1 MEEPHESTL
10 RSPSFHS
17 ANHRG
22 DTEHS
27 TSFRGSSRH
36 SINMEE
42 QEEGG
47 RALSD
52 LRRELTRLQER
63 EALLSHLLCLE
74 REKRVKAEQLVE
86 AEHLACL
93 ELGQRLGRERKIVA
107 AVRKRAAAVQLEQGL
122 CYSKDDGI
130 SLQEDGGELLR
141 TGVNLKVSLS
151 PSLCLSYM
159 HSFSQLRPLVVPSM
173 KYYIDCSNNSHYIC
187 QCT

>member
-10 RSPSFHS
+10 RSSSFHS
-17 ANHRG
+17 ANHLG
-22 DTEHS
+22 DTEH
-27 TSFRGSSRH
+27 TTTNLKVSSRH

-47 RALSD
+47 GTSGD

-63 EALLSHLLCLE
+63 EALLTHLLCLE

-107 AVRKRAAAVQLEQGL
+107 AVRKRAAAAQLERGF

-151 PSLCLSYM
+151 LS
-159 HSFSQLRPLVVPSM
+159 HPILLANQDRLL
-173 KYYIDCSNNSHYIC
+173 
-187 QCT
+187 TL